1 MINFHLLP
9 PDCFVAINEIIK
21 KFFFSYQQPYIK
33 LQHNHATQ
41 SSKITIRKSTD
52 KYWKITKWSTI
63 ECFGFGKTGTSRQG
77 QIFRPFL
84 SCAIWIRDR
93 RTARFGDRSVRIGQR
108 INHFLT
114 AGPGPTDLSFDPWLH
129 THQIFH
135 LHSIDYKLN

>member
-52 KYWKITKWSTI
+52 KYWKITKWKTI
-63 ECFGFGKTGTSRQG
+63 KCFGFGKTGTSRQG
-77 QIFRPFL
+77 EIFRPFL
-84 SCAIWIRDR
+84 SCAIWIRNR
-93 RTARFGDRSVRIGQR
+93 PTDRSESVRE
-108 INHFLT
+108 FLIMLLLFQDRPICPWI
-114 AGPGPTDLSFDPWLH
+114 PGCIKYF
-129 THQIFH
+129 IC
-135 LHSIDYKLN
+135 IV